1 MVLSFQR
8 FLKISF
14 FFFFEGF
21 LDRLDS
27 LSNFKL
33 FLTFCNVTAII
44 NPRQN
49 SSPARANK
57 RKVVDIKVKS
67 SFIMPVIAEYEYK
80 TIQLISE
87 NNITFV
93 MLFIFTSNIEV
104 EIQKVTPTKLKVGSK
119 YSYKI
124 IFIKN

>member
-1 MVLSFQR
+1 
-8 FLKISF
+8 
-14 FFFFEGF
+14 
-21 LDRLDS
+21 
-27 LSNFKL
+27 
-33 FLTFCNVTAII
+33 
-44 NPRQN
+44 
-49 SSPARANK
+49 
-57 RKVVDIKVKS
+57 
-67 SFIMPVIAEYEYK
+67 MPVIAEYEYK